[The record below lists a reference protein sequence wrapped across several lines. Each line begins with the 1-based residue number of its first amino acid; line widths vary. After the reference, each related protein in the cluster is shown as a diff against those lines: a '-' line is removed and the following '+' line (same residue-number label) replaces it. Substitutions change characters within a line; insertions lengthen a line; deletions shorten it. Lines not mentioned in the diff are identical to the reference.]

1 MAQDKVA
8 EIIKFTGAGEPPA
21 PAQPVA
27 PPQPV
32 APAAADE
39 AVHAGALLAAAR
51 EAAGLSV
58 EAVSDAIKL
67 KAAHVAAIEAM
78 RADLLPAMP
87 YAVGFVRTYARF
99 LNLDAEAVAARFRAE
114 IAGAA
119 PAAVPASP
127 EAASE
132 AATGNEGARLAWVFA
147 IFVIVLFALWVIVQ
161 VLSGAGNPTP
171 APEPGARVTAPQAAP
186 APAVADPAPEIS
198 AEDSQPA
205 EDMALGEA
213 LDDAPQADAAGE
225 TSDAAAN
232 DGAAPIPAT
241 PVPPPPPEAQP
252 RQTPPAGTAQQA
264 APGPA
269 SAPQE
274 RPLPRRP
281 RPEPPARAPAV
292 VPAALVRSPAP
303 AYPDRCTRAARDL
316 ESVTVGFDVSPQGRA
331 VNARILSSTNPCF
344 ETEALNVMQRWRFT
358 PRTVD
363 GEAAL
368 EAGKSATL
376 NFRK

>member
-27 PPQPV
+27 PP
-32 APAAADE
+32 APDE
-39 AVHAGALLAAAR
+39 AGHAGALLAAAR
-51 EAAGLSV
+51 AAAGLSV
-58 EAVSDAIKL
+58 EAVSEAIKL

-119 PAAVPASP
+119 PAEAPASR
-127 EAASE
+127 ETVAA
-132 AATGNEGARLAWVFA
+132 APPGNEGARLAWVFA
-147 IFVIVLFALWVIVQ
+147 IFAIVLFALWVIVQ
-161 VLSGAGNPTP
+161 VLSGAGDAPSAP
-171 APEPGARVTAPQAAP
+171 APAVSVAAPQPQAAP
-186 APAVADPAPEIS
+186 APELS
-198 AEDSQPA
+198 AEGSQPA
-205 EDMALGEA
+205 EDMAPGGLEAAADGETV
-213 LDDAPQADAAGE
+213 PPDAAGE
-225 TSDAAAN
+225 TSAAVPGAGEAASAAAPE
-232 DGAAPIPAT
+232 AAMPA
-241 PVPPPPPEAQP
+241 PSLQPEAQP
-252 RQTPPAGTAQQA
+252 LETAPAGAATPDVPHTAA
-264 APGPA
+264 APE
-269 SAPQE
+269 E

-281 RPEPPARAPAV
+281 RPAPPARAPEV
-292 VPAALVRSPAP
+292 VEAALVRSPAP
-303 AYPDRCTRAARDL
+303 AYPERCTRAARDL
-316 ESVTVGFDVSPQGRA
+316 ESVTVMFDVSEAGRA
-331 VNARILSSTNPCF
+331 VNVRVVSSTNACF
-344 ETEALNVMQRWRFT
+344 NGEALSALSRWRFE

-363 GEAAL
+363 GAASL